1 MPALW
6 RSKPMN
12 GIYTAGLRKPGH
24 YCRLRTHHRAE
35 GRDEALVLLARERRA
50 AMRGAASCVND
61 TLVLIPILALA
72 QASSPLFGKPPF
84 YGCTWV
90 FYADLVAGVLAG
102 LLGARLRARGS
113 AASLSIT
120 WYIAGGLFGGVAGGA
135 GVLPFYLMNA
145 LVIGRLCAP

>member
-1 MPALW
+1 M
-6 RSKPMN
+6 
-12 GIYTAGLRKPGH
+12 
-24 YCRLRTHHRAE
+24 
-35 GRDEALVLLARERRA
+35 
-50 AMRGAASCVND
+50 ND

-84 YGCTWV
+84 YGYTWV
-90 FYADLVAGVLAG
+90 FYADLAAGVLAG

-135 GVLPFYLMNA
+135 VFLPFYLMNA
-145 LVIGRLCAP
+145 LFSVGFGAMAPALMFGLTLAVILLTVASVMLARRRG